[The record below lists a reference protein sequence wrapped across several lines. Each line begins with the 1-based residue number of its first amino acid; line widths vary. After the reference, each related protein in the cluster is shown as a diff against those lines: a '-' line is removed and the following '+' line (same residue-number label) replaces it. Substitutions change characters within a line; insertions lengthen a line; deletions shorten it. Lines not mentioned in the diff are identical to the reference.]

1 MRALPE
7 GYQPCSTSRRQRGED
22 GFTLVE
28 LLVVLLIIGILL
40 AVAIPTFLSTTKSA
54 NDTAAQ
60 ANLENALT
68 GARVFF
74 TETEGQQSY
83 SGIDV
88 SATNGPSTISQIA
101 QAPVFV
107 SGLNSY
113 SSNVVSL
120 STEEN
125 GTGDALEMT
134 AWAPGTQDCWI
145 VVDLKTPLTTA
156 VLGETQ
162 PGTYYAVDPDVPA
175 SACIAGAGTAF
186 TNWPASVVAQ
196 TTSFPPG

>member
-1 MRALPE
+1 MRKFARRYMSGKLRP
-7 GYQPCSTSRRQRGED
+7 RQRSED

-40 AVAIPTFLSTTKSA
+40 AVAIPTFLSTTSSA
-54 NDTAAQ
+54 NNTAAQ

-74 TETEGQQSY
+74 TETQGQQSY

-88 SATNGPSTISQIA
+88 SATNGPSTISQIS

-120 STEEN
+120 STQEN
-125 GTGDALEMT
+125 GTADALEMT

-145 VVDLKTPLTTA
+145 VLDLKSPPTTA

-162 PGTYYAVDPDVPA
+162 PGTYYAVDEDVPA
-175 SACIAGAGTAF
+175 SSCVAGVGTTF

-196 TTSFPPG
+196 TTGFPPG

>member
-1 MRALPE
+1 VRELPE
-7 GYQPCSTSRRQRGED
+7 KYVSGNIRPEQSSED

-54 NDTAAQ
+54 NNTAAQ

-74 TETEGQQSY
+74 TEIQGQQSY
-83 SGIDV
+83 SGIDASV
-88 SATNGPSTISQIA
+88 TNGPSTISQIA

-107 SGLNSY
+107 SGVNSY

-120 STEEN
+120 STQEN

-134 AWAPGTQDCWI
+134 AWAPGNQDCWI
-145 VVDLKTPLTTA
+145 VLDLKAAPTTA

-162 PGTYYAVDPDVPA
+162 PGTYYAVDRDVPA
-175 SACIAGAGTAF
+175 SSCIAGAGTTF
-186 TNWPASVVAQ
+186 TTWPASVVAQ
-196 TTSFPPG
+196 TTGFPPG